1 MSFKVNFSISFS
13 LFLLLSLGL
22 STPIYGGQRYLTAQ
36 IGTFGLIAEK
46 NMNNL
51 SDFSDTGPGFM
62 SRLGLGYAKEFNT
75 KFRYGIESGVNYNQ
89 INFDTSVP
97 RLYLYDISMGQIERV
112 SIDLLAVFYYN
123 ITSRASLFLKM
134 GPGFAHVTEK
144 WDEST
149 VCNDYGCVFIN
160 NSTSTGFFPKVVL
173 GFGYD
178 ITRKINLNLSLNR
191 EFKTSR
197 VPNLGSFSL
206 GVNYTFC

>member
-1 MSFKVNFSISFS
+1 MSFKVNFS
-13 LFLLLSLGL
+13 LFILLSLCL

-36 IGTFGLIAEK
+36 IGTFGLIEEK

-51 SDFSDTGPGFM
+51 SHLSETGPGFM
-62 SRLGLGYAKEFNT
+62 SRLGFGYTKEFNA
-75 KFRYGIESGVNYNQ
+75 KFRYGIESGVNYYQ

-134 GPGFAHVTEK
+134 GPGFAHETQK

-149 VCNDYGCVFIN
+149 VCNDYGCAFITN
-160 NSTSTGFFPKVVL
+160 NACTGFFPKGVL

-191 EFKTSR
+191 EFKTS
-197 VPNLGSFSL
+197 VVSNLGSFSL
-206 GVNYTFC
+206 GINYAFC